1 MFINPKAA
9 VVNFTTAAFL
19 YTSYFSNSQLAVTK
33 TLCNTPTAIMVVKYT
48 GCGIS

>member
-9 VVNFTTAAFL
+9 VVNFTTAVFL

-33 TLCNTPTAIMVVKYT
+33 TLCYTPTAIMVVKYT